1 VTHAER
7 ESGLTAR
14 PRGEQHAHIFPV
26 AAGRDGGLP
35 KEVLMTELFRPD
47 ITTLLE
53 GAGITVA
60 KSGFRIALVLIAA
73 YLGVRFLRIA
83 LRRLEEVLVRTGE
96 RSEVVPG
103 ATRKRV
109 TTLTGLLLTLSL
121 VAVWAIAIVI
131 CLDQIGL
138 DVTPILAGAGIVG
151 LAVGFGAQNLVRD
164 VIGGFFLVL
173 ENQVRVGDVAVV
185 NGTGGLVEAITFRTI
200 VLRDLA
206 GVVHVFPNG
215 AITTL
220 ANMTMGWSGYVI
232 DVGVAYREDTDRVV
246 EIMTEVA
253 EDLRKDPRFGPP
265 ILEPIEIFGVDDFRE
280 SEVTIKA
287 RLKTLPIQQWS
298 VGREYRRRLKKAFD
312 AHGIEIPFPHRA
324 LYMGSASGPFEVM
337 LRTAPADANG
347 RPGGPSEP
355 AQP

>member
-1 VTHAER
+1 MNELSRQDLAALTVSIGTAVAQ
-7 ESGLTAR
+7 SGLR
-14 PRGEQHAHIFPV
+14 I
-26 AAGRDGGLP
+26 
-35 KEVLMTELFRPD
+35 
-47 ITTLLE
+47 LL
-53 GAGITVA
+53 
-60 KSGFRIALVLIAA
+60 ALVVGYAA
-73 YLGVRFLRIA
+73 VRFLRIA
-83 LRRLEEVLVRTGE
+83 VRRLEDVMIRAGE
-96 RSEVVPG
+96 RTELVPG

-121 VAVWAIAIVI
+121 VVVWAVVAVI

-164 VIGGFFLVL
+164 VISGFFLVL
-173 ENQVRVGDVAVV
+173 ENQVRVGDVAIV

-220 ANMTMGWSGYVI
+220 ANMTMDWSGYVI
-232 DVGVAYREDTDRVV
+232 DVGVAYKEDTDQVV
-246 EIMTEVA
+246 TVMTEVA
-253 EDLRKDPRFGPP
+253 QELRKDPRVGAS
-265 ILEPIEIFGVDDFRE
+265 ILEPIEVFGVDDFKE

-287 RLKTLPIQQWS
+287 RLKTVPLQQWN

-312 AHGIEIPFPHRA
+312 ARGIEIPFPHRS
-324 LYMGSASGPFEVM
+324 LYMGTASAPLEVM
-337 LRTAPADANG
+337 VRSTPAATSGG
-347 RPGGPSEP
+347 R
-355 AQP
+355 